1 MEFSFFVHDDFG
13 MTFAGNLLDDADG
26 GIIVLGHGLMAI
38 DEEDRYSGG
47 MDELPKHVCPSLQ
60 SDVDFRFEDAI
71 DSIDQKAE
79 NFILRSIDKSGRKL
93 EVGFKIFSRE
103 VFLGG
108 QPVVEDILRRGVDGD
123 EESVDA
129 VLLLL
134 GAIELP

>member
-26 GIIVLGHGLMAI
+26 GIIVLGHGLMTI

-60 SDVDFRFEDAI
+60 SDVDFHFEDAI
-71 DSIDQKAE
+71 GFIDQKAG

-93 EVGFKIFSRE
+93 EMGFKISSRE
-103 VFLGG
+103 VFFG
-108 QPVVEDILRRGVDGD
+108 RSARCRGYS
-123 EESVDA
+123 SVWH
-129 VLLLL
+129 
-134 GAIELP
+134 